1 VFLDD
6 IRQQVAAGVEHMT
19 FGDPDFFNGI
29 GHAIPLAQALHAE
42 FPHLTYDVTIKI
54 EHLLRYAEHLP
65 TLRETGCVLITSAV
79 EAVQD
84 RILHL
89 LDKGHTR
96 QDFFDALALCQQVGL
111 NLNPTFVAFTP
122 WTTLD
127 DYIELLTVL
136 ATQDL
141 IAHVAPIQ
149 LAIRL
154 LLPAGST
161 LLAVP
166 EMRPYLQ
173 DFDASA
179 LTYRWVHP
187 DARIDQLC
195 DEALKLVQSG
205 EAETASRQEIFA
217 RLWAAAHKA
226 AGLPAGAVP
235 EPVVAP
241 RRGPIPYLDEPWYC

>member
-1 VFLDD
+1 
-6 IRQQVAAGVEHMT
+6 
-19 FGDPDFFNGI
+19 
-29 GHAIPLAQALHAE
+29 
-42 FPHLTYDVTIKI
+42 VTIKI

-127 DYIELLTVL
+127 DYTELLTVL
-136 ATQDL
+136 ASQDL
-141 IAHVAPIQ
+141 IAHVSPIQ
-149 LAIRL
+149 LAMRL

-161 LLAVP
+161 LLALP

-179 LTYRWVHP
+179 LTYHWVHP
-187 DARIDQLC
+187 DARVDQLC

-205 EAETASRQEIFA
+205 ETETASRHEIFA
-217 RLWAAAHKA
+217 RLWTAAHKA
-226 AGLPAGAVP
+226 AGLPAPSVP
-235 EPVVAP
+235 EPIVAP